1 MMGRPLVANVAALSN
16 RLRRNSVAACPT
28 VPPIQEIAARA
39 RRLKFTLETLPVG
52 TSYVRSTGIAQ
63 AYDQTLAV
71 ACQQLEVPNRLLD
84 VPPGKLRI
92 LERIRVEFFLG
103 EAGLSL

>member
-1 MMGRPLVANVAALSN
+1 MGRSPGSTVAALSQL
-16 RLRRNSVAACPT
+16 LRRNTVAVCPS

-52 TSYVRSTGIAQ
+52 TSYVRSTGVAQ

-103 EAGLSL
+103 EAGLLL